1 MSDLADSS
9 GIEKDANMICFLW
22 NQDDKTNEDGSLKYT
37 NSNNQV
43 VKFNCIKNRN
53 GRTFSAII
61 MFKKN
66 IQKFVDITINKGNI

>member
-9 GIEKDANMICFLW
+9 GIEKDANMISFLW
-22 NQDDKTNEDGSLKYT
+22 NEDDRTNDDGSLKYT

-43 VKFNCIKNRN
+43 VKFICRKNRN
-53 GRTFSAII
+53 GSTFSTNI

>member
-9 GIEKDANMICFLW
+9 GIEKDANMISFLW
-22 NQDDKTNEDGSLKYT
+22 NEDDRTNDDGSLKYT

-43 VKFNCIKNRN
+43 VKFICRKNRN
-53 GRTFSAII
+53 GSTFSANI